1 VSSVV
6 CPTCESPIDP
16 ARAPVARVRGTAVL
30 TFCSRE
36 CADAPSPK
44 PADPAAKPTAPA
56 PGRPAARAAVP
67 TPVPAEVSTR
77 VESPPRRSRRR
88 VIALLCAIIAGGMV
102 AAIVDGVAPSRST
115 SASAAS
121 EAAEPRPAPA
131 PEPTAAPVEP
141 EEPGE
146 LDPARLLERA
156 RTELRGLLESSSPR
170 LQRVAAMALVRER
183 DPAAVARLRALLASE
198 SSELVKID
206 IAHALARAGDP
217 AGEPALLRGLN
228 ADRRDVRVDAARAL
242 ARMGDDRG
250 ARVLRS
256 LLSYKQY
263 QISAAAVLAERGD
276 ADGLELLRD
285 HAGGNAR
292 TDEQRMRALV
302 ALGRAGDASVAD
314 QLAGMLED
322 QSHRVGAADALA
334 ALGDPRAVPALVEQ
348 LAHPSLRVGAAQ
360 ALRRMKAEVALEP
373 LALALVS
380 GGDVARVSAAE
391 VVLILL
397 GDPQEAKPD

>member
-1 VSSVV
+1 MTAPV
-6 CPTCESPIDP
+6 CPTCEAPIDP
-16 ARAPVARVRGTAVL
+16 ARAPVARVRGTHVF

-36 CADAPSPK
+36 CAEGVPR
-44 PADPAAKPTAPA
+44 PAVAAPA
-56 PGRPAARAAVP
+56 PPAAALTPPTGARAPAE
-67 TPVPAEVSTR
+67 AEVSVPR
-77 VESPPRRSRRR
+77 SEAPNRRSRRR

-131 PEPTAAPVEP
+131 PEPEPTAAPVEP

-360 ALRRMKAEVALEP
+360 ALRRVKAEVALEP